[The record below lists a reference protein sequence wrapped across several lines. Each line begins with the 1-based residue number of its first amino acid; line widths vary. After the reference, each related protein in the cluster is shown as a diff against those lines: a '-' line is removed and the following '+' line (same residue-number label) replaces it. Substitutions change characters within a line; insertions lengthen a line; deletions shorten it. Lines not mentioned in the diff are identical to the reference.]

1 MTDNVYFHPKTFNVW
16 NDKDTP
22 VFEYSHDSL
31 KYYGTE
37 VLSCQFGI
45 YLQIRNNLK
54 ACLKRRVSRSDDFN
68 SSTINLEEFMI

>member
-1 MTDNVYFHPKTFNVW
+1 MFTFIQ
-16 NDKDTP
+16 KHIP

-68 SSTINLEEFMI
+68 NSTINLEEFMI